1 MNEITIMSFGYLYG
15 APEGADT
22 VIGTRGLPNPYYVEA
37 LRRKTGLDR
46 AVRDYVFSTPEAE
59 RYYETVLSML
69 RQRIAFYNLYDSPL
83 KTPLVIAVG
92 CTGGK
97 HRSVSMAV
105 RLAEALEA
113 EGIPLRVVHRDLD
126 KRLEHCAGA
135 VVYTR
140 EAGDPR
146 YLVLQ
151 SGSGRY
157 GFPKGHMEPGETEAE
172 TALRKVREETGL
184 SLTLREG
191 FRTVD
196 VYRLPNQPNTW
207 KQVVWYLAEF
217 RDPPIRPAPEEIRGT
232 ALLPYGEALQA
243 LEHESACRVLKEA
256 NDFLNRSFSI
266 LN

>member
-15 APEGADT
+15 APEEADT

-46 AVRDYVFSTPEAE
+46 EIRDYVFSTPEAE
-59 RYYETVLSML
+59 RYFETVLSLL
-69 RQRIAFYNLYDSPL
+69 RQRITFYNLYDSPL
-83 KTPLVIAVG
+83 KTSLVIAVG

-97 HRSVSMAV
+97 HRSVSLAV
-105 RLAEALEA
+105 RLAAALEA
-113 EGIPLRVVHRDLD
+113 EGVAVRVIHRDLD

-140 EAGDPR
+140 EAGELR
-146 YLVLQ
+146 YLILHTV
-151 SGSGRY
+151 SGRH
-157 GFPKGHMEPGETEAE
+157 GFPKGCMEPGETEAE
-172 TALRKVREETGL
+172 TALREIREETGL
-184 SLTLREG
+184 SLALQEG

-207 KQVVWYLAEF
+207 KQVVWYLAEY
-217 RDPPIRPAPEEIRGT
+217 RDQPLRPAPEEIRCT

-243 LEHESACRVLKEA
+243 LEHESERRVLKEA
-256 NDFLNRSFSI
+256 NDFLNR
-266 LN
+266 